1 MPINS
6 VEELFKRL
14 NDPDAGYK
22 VIEELEQRDRQ
33 RWLKNMLRR
42 PAIKTIKCPRVIVRP
57 TKVTVN

>member
-6 VEELFKRL
+6 VEDFILCL

-22 VIEELEQRDRQ
+22 VIEQLEQRDRQ

-42 PAIKTIKCPRVIVRP
+42 PAIKTIKCPRAIMRP
-57 TKVTVN
+57 TKVAVN